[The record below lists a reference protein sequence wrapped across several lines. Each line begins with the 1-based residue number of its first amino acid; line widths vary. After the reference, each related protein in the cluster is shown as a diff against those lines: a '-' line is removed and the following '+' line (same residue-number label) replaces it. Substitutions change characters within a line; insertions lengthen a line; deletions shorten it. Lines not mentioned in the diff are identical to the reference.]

1 MLDLFDS
8 DIDDIDDDTEYLE
21 TKNTLILRTSKTLDW
36 NNVRPP
42 LSLKMQM
49 LKRKTLKMK
58 TKMFRMRTLK
68 MKTLKRKMLKNR
80 H

>member
-1 MLDLFDS
+1 MSTERLKNTINLKNLKNLNTGLALDLFES

-42 LSLKMQM
+42 LSFKM
-49 LKRKTLKMK
+49 
-58 TKMFRMRTLK
+58 
-68 MKTLKRKMLKNR
+68 
-80 H
+80 

>member
-1 MLDLFDS
+1 MSTERLKNTINLKNFNTGLALDLFDS

-42 LSLKMQM
+42 LSFKM
-49 LKRKTLKMK
+49 
-58 TKMFRMRTLK
+58 
-68 MKTLKRKMLKNR
+68 
-80 H
+80 